1 MRIIKKKV
9 FLLFIIIINIIFV
22 TSQSKYIDYKEIE
35 IVKINIDT
43 LIPKIEMMNIQ
54 KTMYSENNEELFD
67 IFINL
72 NVIESNIKEKNINE
86 VEIIIDDI
94 EINDFEIKENEE
106 DINNI
111 IYEFKIKK
119 LHKNQQL
126 KMIIPEGI
134 IIDNANNR
142 NEEKIVEYEI
152 S

>member
-1 MRIIKKKV
+1 M
-9 FLLFIIIINIIFV
+9 